1 MQPLV
6 MLFPSIYHTGL
17 VFDPAYGNKVERQHE
32 NFVGE
37 VKISTEI
44 NNNPQKFRA
53 SPRSA
58 NGKTVHVGILNRF
71 REPTANPPVVRA
83 LRNGKFL

>member
-37 VKISTEI
+37 VKISTEKEGERGESRR
-44 NNNPQKFRA
+44 QHKKQTQ
-53 SPRSA
+53 S
-58 NGKTVHVGILNRF
+58 K
-71 REPTANPPVVRA
+71 
-83 LRNGKFL
+83 